1 MIDPDSVDLDLLTM
15 ALEDNS
21 GESSWWVDPRSGE
34 VEFCG
39 PDDDADSFKQRGLV
53 SVDPLGSRAA
63 YADMSEFV
71 DRIRS
76 QRAQELLRKAIQGRG
91 AFRRFQDRLSDFP
104 ELRTEWH
111 VFHDRWMRRH
121 AIEWLV
127 ETDLVA
133 IEAADAAIA
142 ELGSGEIDVSS
153 ADIAPHAAEGLRE
166 LYGDRLSDV
175 VLFGSYARREADSD
189 SDIDLLVVL
198 RGSVNPWE
206 ELRRLDD
213 VLWQLSFEHGVTIS
227 ALPVS
232 EEQWRTG
239 GAPVL
244 VEARAHGVVLT

>member
-21 GESSWWVDPRSGE
+21 VESSWWVDPRSGE

-39 PDDDADSFKQRGLV
+39 PDDNADSFEQRGLV

-104 ELRTEWH
+104 ELRTGWH
-111 VFHDRWMRRH
+111 VFHDRRMRRR

-127 ETDLVA
+127 EAALVA
-133 IEAADAAIA
+133 SEPADAAIA
-142 ELGSGEIDVSS
+142 KLGGGEMGVSRSDVAS
-153 ADIAPHAAEGLRE
+153 HAAEGLRG

-175 VLFGSYARREADSD
+175 VLFGSYARGEADSD

-198 RGSVNPWE
+198 QGSVDPWE
-206 ELRRLDD
+206 ELRCLDD
-213 VLWQLSFEHGVTIS
+213 LLWQLSFEHGVTVS

-244 VEARAHGVVLT
+244 VEARAHGAVLT